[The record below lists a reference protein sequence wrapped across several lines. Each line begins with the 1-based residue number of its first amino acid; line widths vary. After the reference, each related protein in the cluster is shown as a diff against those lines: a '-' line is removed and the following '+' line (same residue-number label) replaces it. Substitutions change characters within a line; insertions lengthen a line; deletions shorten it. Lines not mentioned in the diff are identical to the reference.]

1 MLHTNL
7 IGCRGK
13 TKRDTKYNI
22 STLKGKKNVMVLSR
36 LKKYKLPSNQETSH
50 SFILHQ
56 KLSHTFQPLQLCD
69 IM

>member
-22 STLKGKKNVMVLSR
+22 STLEGKKCHSTQSI
-36 LKKYKLPSNQETSH
+36 KKRKLFSNQETSH
-50 SFILHQ
+50 SFTLHQ
-56 KLSHTFQPLQLCD
+56 KLSHTFQPLQICD